1 MRKLPMTPS
10 LSRRPRISVVTP
22 SYNQARYLEE
32 TIRSVLQQRADID
45 EYIIMDGGSNDGSV
59 DIIRRYADQID
70 HWVSERDGGQG
81 AAIRKGFERA
91 RGDVLFWVNSDDLM
105 APGAAARV
113 REAFQKHPEWDVLT
127 GYSVFVDA
135 ESHITAVNCV
145 PAESRWWA
153 SQGVLHVCQQT
164 CYFTKALYDRVGG
177 MDPSL
182 HCALDTELWL
192 RFFEA
197 DATWGRVPAILGGF
211 RLHGEMKGVTWTESY
226 ERERHIVAARHPWF
240 PTRPSPFTL
249 GRILYRTQRAAG
261 ILVGRDTWTRRF
273 AGSMLSDHHADSLSR
288 TTEV

>member
-1 MRKLPMTPS
+1 MKPDPA
-10 LSRRPRISVVTP
+10 RRPRISVVTP
-22 SYNQARYLEE
+22 SFNQARYLEE
-32 TIRSVLQQRADID
+32 TIQSVLQQRDDID
-45 EYIIMDGGSNDGSV
+45 EYIVMDGGSKDGSV
-59 DIIRRYADQID
+59 EIIRRYADQID

-81 AAIRKGFERA
+81 DAIRKGFERA
-91 RGDVLFWVNSDDLM
+91 KGDILFWVNSDDLM

-113 REAFQKHPEWDVLT
+113 RAAFQSNSTWDVLT

-135 ESHITAVNCV
+135 TSDITAVNCM

-177 MDPSL
+177 IDSSL

-197 DATWGRVPAILGGF
+197 NATWGHIPAVLGGF

-226 ERERHIVAARHPWF
+226 ERERHVVAKRHPWF
-240 PTRPSPFTL
+240 PTRPSRLTL
-249 GRILYRTQRAAG
+249 GRLLYRAQRAAG
-261 ILVGRDTWTRRF
+261 VLVGRDRWTRRLL
-273 AGSMLSDHHADSLSR
+273 GSTLSTHPANSLSR
-288 TTEV
+288 SPGV